1 MLFFK
6 THLRFVYG
14 SIAVFVF
21 GLVPCPL
28 AGQVL
33 PKIVTA
39 GDYHLWSTL
48 QLESISNQGNW
59 ISYTRIY
66 KTKKDTLFIKNSTNN
81 LEYVFPGSNNG
92 QFSKEDTF
100 GCLSKDGLNLINLTD
115 GSGRIIPNVMQYE
128 FTSSGVFLVT
138 SESSPNNLLKVSI
151 YNKNGILKENI
162 SDVVDYR
169 WNSQKTKVLYCTLVN
184 GKYSVRLLSF
194 KQDIEQELILTNVDY
209 PLNNL
214 TWNRTGTAVAFYGV
228 PTNSKDIGD
237 ILYTYQIPT
246 HQLHT
251 LNTAS
256 QTTAIK
262 IDSNPHLQLSIS
274 DDGRNVF
281 FGIYSPTAIDKSV
294 FDTNVEIWHGD
305 DKRLY
310 THRKQLA
317 SLDHVQLLAVW
328 WPYVNKIFPITSNEL
343 SWVMLSGNQD
353 YAITANPLTYE
364 PQYKRFADMDYYLN
378 DLKTGKKGLFLQ
390 KHNGQSGSIATS
402 PDGKYI
408 TYYHDTNWWVYNIA
422 QATHVNVT
430 KDLQGDWDNRKKDP
444 GDELRFWG
452 NAGWTTDHKW
462 VLYYDYNDI
471 WAITPDGKSKH
482 RLTKGKE
489 KGIQF
494 RFAESSDNAE
504 IRVNYSS
511 LTSASYNTL
520 EKLLIRAVNL
530 NDASSTYY
538 LLDFKKGE
546 RLLTPTNGAINNLL
560 KARESN
566 VFIYQQQ
573 TYDQSPS
580 IRHMTSETAKVTT
593 LVTSN
598 MHQKNFKWGHSE
610 MIHFKNKYGS
620 PLNGALFYPA
630 GYSKEKKYPMVVY
643 IYSTVSGELNHY
655 VNPSNENGIGF
666 NISNFTTQGYFVL
679 LPDIAYAS
687 GNPGISATDC
697 ISSAVKKVIG
707 MNVIDPLKIGLIGH
721 SFGGYEAN
729 FIISQTNI
737 FKAAVSGSAVSDIVS
752 HYLTINSSNK
762 LPEAWR
768 YENQQ
773 YRMAKSFYEDQEA
786 YYRNSPIAQALNIQ
800 TPILTWVGLNDT
812 NVQSK
817 QGMEFY
823 IALRRLQKKNV
834 MLAYPDEGHILSSQ
848 KNQIDL
854 TVRIQDWF
862 GYYLK
867 EKPMK
872 PWMADTN
879 TATQK

>member
-1 MLFFK
+1 MLFSK

-14 SIAVFVF
+14 FISVFVF
-21 GLVPCPL
+21 GLVSCPL

-33 PKIVTA
+33 PKIVTES
-39 GDYHLWSTL
+39 DYHLWSTL
-48 QLESISNQGNW
+48 QLESISNKGNW
-59 ISYTRIY
+59 ISYTRTY
-66 KTKKDTLFIKNSTNN
+66 KSKKDTLFIKNSTNN
-81 LEYVFPGSNNG
+81 LEYAFPACNNA
-92 QFSKEDTF
+92 QFSSEDTF
-100 GCLSKDGLNLINLTD
+100 GCLSKDSLNLINLTD
-115 GSGRIIPNVMQYE
+115 GNRSVIPNVLQYE

-138 SESSPNNLLKVSI
+138 SESSSNDLLKVSI
-151 YNKNGILKENI
+151 YDKSGILKKNI
-162 SDVVDYR
+162 SEVVDYR
-169 WNSQKTKVLYCTLVN
+169 WNSQKTKVLYSTLVN
-184 GKYSVRLLSF
+184 GKYAVQLLSF

-251 LNTAS
+251 LNPLS
-256 QTTAIK
+256 QKIDVK
-262 IDSNPHLQLSIS
+262 IDSNPNLQLSIS
-274 DDGRNVF
+274 NDGKKVF
-281 FGIYSPTAIDKSV
+281 FGTYSPTAIDKSV

-328 WPYVNKIFPITSNEL
+328 WPYTNKIFPITSNEL
-343 SWVMLSGNQD
+343 SWVILSGNQD
-353 YAITANPLTYE
+353 YAITSNPLTYE

-378 DLKTGKKGLFLQ
+378 DLRTGKKWLFLQ
-390 KHNGQSGSIATS
+390 KHNGQSGSITTS

-408 TYYHDTNWWVYNIA
+408 TYYHDNNWWVYNIA

-462 VLYYDYNDI
+462 ALYYDYNDI
-471 WAITPDGKSKH
+471 WAISPDGKSKR

-494 RFAESSDNAE
+494 RFAESSDNTK
-504 IRVNYSS
+504 IRVNYSG
-511 LTSASYNTL
+511 LTSASYNTS
-520 EKLLIRAVNL
+520 EKILISAVNL
-530 NDASSTYY
+530 NDASSAYY

-546 RLLTPTNGAINNLL
+546 RLLTHTNGAVNNLL
-560 KARESN
+560 KAQESN
-566 VFIYQQQ
+566 AFIYEQQ

-580 IRHMTSETAKVTT
+580 IKYMTSETAKVTT

-598 MHQKNFKWGHSE
+598 THQKNFKWGHSE

-630 GYSKEKKYPMVVY
+630 GYSKEKKYPMIVY
-643 IYSTVSGELNHY
+643 IYATVSGELNHY
-655 VNPSNENGIGF
+655 VNPSNENSIGF
-666 NISNFTTQGYFVL
+666 NISNFTTQDYFVL
-679 LPDIAYAS
+679 LPDIAYDS

-697 ISSAVKKVIG
+697 ISSAVKKVID
-707 MNVIDPLKIGLIGH
+707 MNVIDSLKIGLIGH

-737 FKAAVSGSAVSDIVS
+737 FTAAVSGSAVSDIVS

-773 YRMAKSFYEDQEA
+773 YRMAKSFYDDKEA

-823 IALRRLQKKNV
+823 IALRRLQKKNI
-834 MLAYPDEGHILSSQ
+834 MLAYPDEGHILSNQ

-854 TVRIQDWF
+854 TTRIQDWF

-867 EKPMK
+867 EEPIK

-879 TATQK
+879 TAAQK